1 MLHTS
6 LRPPARPMVGGRKVD
21 KERFLRGGYC
31 IAYMIKDTYY
41 AGGARGVW
49 GDQPQQASP
58 QTVFHTNKYKFQF
71 IADIGPT
78 NRALVGFA
86 VALQHFARDV
96 RDELGGNTRIPS
108 RVHDE

>member
-41 AGGARGVW
+41 AGGARGGW
-49 GDQPQQASP
+49 SDQPNKQAP
-58 QTVFHTNKYKFQF
+58 KQYFTQTNTSFNLLQ
-71 IADIGPT
+71 ISDPPT
-78 NRALVGFA
+78 VPLLVLLLHSSTSLA
-86 VALQHFARDV
+86 
-96 RDELGGNTRIPS
+96 T
-108 RVHDE
+108 